1 MTFRLVTRGTIEERM
16 MQVAKGK
23 MVLEHLVVRK
33 AGDTAHLKQ
42 SELDDILRW
51 AAGVVGVVSGRG
63 AVGWWWWCQDA
74 WWGCWG

>member
-1 MTFRLVTRGTIEERM
+1 MFNMLGP

-33 AGDTAHLKQ
+33 MGATADLKQ

-51 AAGVVGVVSGRG
+51 ACAGLAACA
-63 AVGWWWWCQDA
+63 AVPRARAGGSSMAAASC
-74 WWGCWG
+74 